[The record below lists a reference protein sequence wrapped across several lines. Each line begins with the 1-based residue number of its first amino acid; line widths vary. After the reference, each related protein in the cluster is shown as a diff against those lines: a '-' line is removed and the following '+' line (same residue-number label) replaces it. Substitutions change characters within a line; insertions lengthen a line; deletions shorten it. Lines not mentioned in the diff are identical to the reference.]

1 MILNGI
7 SVSVPSGK
15 TVALVGPSG
24 CGKSTIVQLM
34 ERYYDVLSGALVSSG
49 KLFVIAKWLGHHTFI
64 LRSQVRTPTRT

>member
-49 KLFVIAKWLGHHTFI
+49 KLFIIAKWLRRYAFI
-64 LRSQVRTPTRT
+64 LRSQVRTPA